1 MLRQEGLDGAHAAV
15 RGMGDALVLWCSGA
29 LGFFV
34 LCGGGLDDRD
44 ERRREQSADTGGV
57 VGACWVGQASI
68 LSEIGGSLPK
78 STPDTSSRASVQ
90 TDKGATRPQRR
101 GVPRS

>member
-1 MLRQEGLDGAHAAV
+1 MMRMRLSAAWA
-15 RGMGDALVLWCSGA
+15 GSGA

-44 ERRREQSADTGGV
+44 ERHREQSADTGGV
-57 VGACWVGQASI
+57 VVACWVFQALI
-68 LSEIGGSLPK
+68 LSEIGGPLPK

-90 TDKGATRPQRR
+90 TDKGATRPQREESNAKEYH
-101 GVPRS
+101 VIE